1 LLVGSFSFRVTLI
14 AAPVLGHQDPQKP
27 DSYSTK
33 TEAHSKPTTTDQPK
47 MTSSGAIAQKTR
59 KAIYAEMSLS
69 AFAHHVK
76 IGTQDREVTLQGPV
90 RSGEEKSN
98 IFTKG
103 RRGRGRRQGH
113 EQDRNN
119 IPSKQ

>member
-1 LLVGSFSFRVTLI
+1 
-14 AAPVLGHQDPQKP
+14 
-27 DSYSTK
+27 
-33 TEAHSKPTTTDQPK
+33 

-119 IPSKQ
+119 TFEAVGRWLTNGSRVQGLASPG